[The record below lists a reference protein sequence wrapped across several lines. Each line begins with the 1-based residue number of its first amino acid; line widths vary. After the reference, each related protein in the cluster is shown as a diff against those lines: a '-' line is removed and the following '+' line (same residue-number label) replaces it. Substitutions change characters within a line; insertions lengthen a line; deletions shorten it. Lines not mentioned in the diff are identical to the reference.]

1 MVKVKL
7 YKNNIKK
14 NNKGDVYKYI
24 EISNSFKKISEVY
37 FSKIKKNSIKAWK
50 KNNTSNQFFYIFD
63 GKIIL
68 KIFDDRRK
76 NKKTYNFTLG
86 KESKYSKILI
96 PKNVWYGFK
105 GLEKNNVIVN
115 SLSTLHKN
123 CKMQSLEINNNYIP
137 IAWNKN

>member
-14 NNKGDVYKYI
+14 NNKGNVYKYI

-50 KNNTSNQFFYIFD
+50 KNSTSNQFFYIFD
-63 GKIIL
+63 GRIIL
-68 KIFDDRRK
+68 KIFDDRSK

-86 KESKYSKILI
+86 KKSKYSKILI

-115 SLSTLHKN
+115 SLSTLYKN

-137 IAWNKN
+137 IAWKKN

>member
-1 MVKVKL
+1 MVKLKL
-7 YKNNIKK
+7 YKNNIKI
-14 NNKGDVYKYI
+14 NNKGNVYKYI

-37 FSKIKKNSIKAWK
+37 FSKVKKNSIKAWK
-50 KNNTSNQFFYIFD
+50 KNKTSNQFFYVFD

-68 KIFDDRRK
+68 KIFDDRGK
-76 NKKTYNFTLG
+76 NNKIYNFTLG
-86 KESKYSKILI
+86 KKTKYSKILI

-105 GLEKNNVIVN
+105 GIEKNNLIVN

-137 IAWNKN
+137 IVWN

>member
-37 FSKIKKNSIKAWK
+37 FQNKKKKFYQSLEKNS
-50 KNNTSNQFFYIFD
+50 TSNQFFYIFD

-68 KIFDDRRK
+68 KIFDDRSK

-86 KESKYSKILI
+86 KNQNI
-96 PKNVWYGFK
+96 PKF
-105 GLEKNNVIVN
+105 
-115 SLSTLHKN
+115 
-123 CKMQSLEINNNYIP
+123 
-137 IAWNKN
+137 

>member
-50 KNNTSNQFFYIFD
+50 KNSTSNQFFYIFD

-68 KIFDDRRK
+68 KIFDDRSK
-76 NKKTYNFTLG
+76 NKKIYNFTLG
-86 KESKYSKILI
+86 KKSKYSKILI

>member
-1 MVKVKL
+1 MVKLKL

-14 NNKGDVYKYI
+14 NKKGDVFKYI

-50 KNNTSNQFFYIFD
+50 KNKTSNQFFYIFD
-63 GKIIL
+63 GKINL
-68 KIFDDRRK
+68 KIFDDRIK
-76 NKKTYNFTLG
+76 YKKKYNFILG
-86 KESKYSKILI
+86 KKSKYSKILI
-96 PKNVWYGFK
+96 PKNVWYGFQ

-123 CKMQSLEINNNYIP
+123 CKMQSLDINNNYIP
-137 IAWNKN
+137 IVWNKN